1 MFIFF
6 RKKEPISIGNNV
18 TERVIE
24 RQLKSQDNIIN
35 HYEVKNISLKKE
47 LEPFNN
53 KIDSLEQLIV
63 LLKNGKDSL
72 SIINTQDT
80 VISYLKKESTIK
92 NKIIENQDT
101 IISTYKYKV
110 DTYKDLILVKD
121 DLLSKKDKE
130 IKKQKRKKILF
141 GIGSF
146 FTGVGAGTII
156 GMSIKK

>member
-47 LEPFNN
+47 LEPFTN

-80 VISYLKKESTIK
+80 FISYLKKESTIK

-101 IISTYKYKV
+101 IISTFKYKV

-146 FTGVGAGTII
+146 FAGVGTGTII